1 MEVDNIVIE
10 EKQSEI
16 FRLNLLGL
24 LMTTL
29 SAIVLKIG
37 LKANRILY
45 GLIGIV
51 ALLFFGGCTIYSF
64 LRTIKPKALLTITVD
79 GIHDSS
85 TAGCAGFIPFHEI
98 ESFEIVN
105 VFGQKMIGVNP
116 KEVERFMSLLSPIKQ
131 KAAAANLTMKVPPV
145 AIRVDT
151 AKDMSIEDIL
161 TLLQKRLSDYSR
173 LYN

>member
-1 MEVDNIVIE
+1 MENIVIE
-10 EKQSEI
+10 ERQSQI

-29 SAIVLKIG
+29 SVIVLMLG
-37 LKANRILY
+37 VRANHILY
-45 GLIGIV
+45 GLTGIV
-51 ALLFFGGCTIYSF
+51 GLLFFGGCTIYSF
-64 LRTIKPKALLTITVD
+64 IRTIKPKALLTITVD
-79 GIHDSS
+79 GIQDSS

-105 VFGQKMIGVNP
+105 VFGQRMIGVNP

-131 KAAAANLTMKVPPV
+131 KAATANLKMKMPPV

-151 AKDMSIEDIL
+151 ARDMSIEDIF

-173 LYN
+173 LYD